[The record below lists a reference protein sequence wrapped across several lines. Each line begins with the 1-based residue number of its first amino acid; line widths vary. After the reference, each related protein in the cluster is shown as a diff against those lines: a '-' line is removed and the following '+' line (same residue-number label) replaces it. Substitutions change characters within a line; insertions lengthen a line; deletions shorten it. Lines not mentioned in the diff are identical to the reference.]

1 MYIGEVAR
9 LSGCS
14 RKAIRHYEALDL
26 IPQPARQG
34 QYRVYNDKHLLF
46 LAMIRQAQAVGF
58 SLQEIHG
65 LALKKAESGTFPLDL
80 ALQMIQAKQ
89 AQLQRQKQLINQ
101 TQKKLQALQHDLVQT
116 YSEFKTDEIAA

>member
-1 MYIGEVAR
+1 MYIGEVAS

-26 IPQPARQG
+26 IPAPVRQG

-46 LAMIRQAQAVGF
+46 LSMIKQAQAVGF

-65 LALKKAESGTFPLDL
+65 LALKKAQSGSFPLEL

-89 AQLQRQKQLINQ
+89 AQLQRQKQAINQ

-116 YSEFKTDEIAA
+116 YSELKPAEIAA